1 MKSDFE
7 KEFKEQLVGLDYL
20 TIKKLEYE
28 FNRWKAG
35 LGKRLKLSLDET
47 MLLHCIKEKAR
58 RGKEE

>member
-7 KEFKEQLVGLDYL
+7 NEFKEQLVGLDYL

-58 RGKEE
+58 KDKGE

>member
-7 KEFKEQLVGLDYL
+7 KDFKEQLVGLDYL

-28 FNRWKAG
+28 FNRWEAG

-58 RGKEE
+58 KDKGE

>member
-28 FNRWKAG
+28 FSRWEAG

-47 MLLHCIKEKAR
+47 MILHRIKEKAR
-58 RGKEE
+58 KDKGE

>member
-7 KEFKEQLVGLDYL
+7 KEFKEQLIGLDYL

-35 LGKRLKLSLDET
+35 LGKRLKLSVDEIIT
-47 MLLHCIKEKAR
+47 LHCIKEKAR
-58 RGKEE
+58 KDKGE